1 MSPVTHRHPTR
12 TVCSLIVL
20 CLIAAGCEKDPIT
33 TYTID
38 KAVDQPPVIAPT
50 PPVRPVRPPDAAVAG
65 AKGPVRLLG
74 AVTKT
79 DTNSWYFKL
88 VGPEAAITEQAEAL
102 ARRLIEDEQGDEQRI
117 ARLYQLAYSRKPDSA
132 EKISIREFF
141 TRYRNKSGH
150 SQKTSKQEE
159 QKVLTSLCRVVLT
172 GNEFFF
178 IE

>member
-12 TVCSLIVL
+12 TVCSLIAL

-74 AVTKT
+74 ALELNQPLEPR
-79 DTNSWYFKL
+79 DL
-88 VGPEAAITEQAEAL
+88 DRGLPEIETLGRVVIENRNRSRPK
-102 ARRLIEDEQGDEQRI
+102 ARQPHLSPRTQRAPRTTHRELQGR
-117 ARLYQLAYSRKPDSA
+117 P
-132 EKISIREFF
+132 
-141 TRYRNKSGH
+141 T
-150 SQKTSKQEE
+150 
-159 QKVLTSLCRVVLT
+159 CRVVR
-172 GNEFFF
+172 
-178 IE
+178 